1 MKNTKRN
8 LILLSSIPTL
18 FISACDKKTTT
29 SSTNCPS
36 CPESKTVEVVEQK
49 NVDVN
54 TGTTLNVTYE
64 NGDQVSDTLHLLC
77 DSDLT
82 DGTTKKLK
90 ATFNQVGAKI
100 SFSSSDE
107 SIASVTSDGL
117 ITALKPNT
125 YCKITVSVGNDFK
138 RVFDVYTYDTTS
150 FFGISNGAVT
160 KVVDKEIEN
169 LTLPSQATIVNNDA
183 LINLNRVKRFI
194 ISEGYT
200 EIKKKSTDWC
210 LLPPYV
216 EYIYISSTF
225 QNVENE
231 FWITPKLKQV
241 EIQDGNT
248 NYRVYDNKIL
258 YKTSGY
264 RANYI
269 LRGIEGF
276 DGNVTDEMIKN
287 IANESGVTITNC
299 SAFSFC
305 GLSTIKDL
313 VINPHLNYGKFFVFS
328 GSSVETLSLPK
339 SLLESKTSGNI
350 NDVTKNYALTPN
362 LREVKIYDDETGESI
377 NSTGL
382 CSIVDGNLYI
392 DNSSKGLAITL
403 GTTNGLISSNCK
415 RILAYTFSGR
425 KFVNKKL
432 AIPTGITEI
441 RPSCFLYTNL
451 DKVYIPATA
460 TDLINE
466 DDNYNST
473 NTSKGNGFFSN
484 AMYVDGKLVI
494 KTNSPFDEVTL
505 QAMDNKLNYFFGS
518 NENMVMYDGSS
529 TSRLTE
535 RKLTFVGKGYKRFKY
550 NFNVSE
556 EDFKTL

>member
-1 MKNTKRN
+1 MKNVKRN
-8 LILLSSIPTL
+8 LILLSSIPAL
-18 FISACDKKTTT
+18 FLGACDKDT
-29 SSTNCPS
+29 SS
-36 CPESKTVEVVEQK
+36 SKGSTSTKCAEPK
-49 NVDVN
+49 TVDVN
-54 TGTTLNVTYE
+54 NGTTLNVTYE

-77 DSDLT
+77 DPNLE

-90 ATFNQVGAKI
+90 ATFNQEGAKI
-100 SFSSSDE
+100 NFTSSDE
-107 SIASVTSDGL
+107 SVASVTNDGL
-117 ITALKPNT
+117 ITALKPNS
-125 YCKITVSVGNDFK
+125 YCKITVSVESGFK
-138 RVFDVYTYDTTS
+138 REFDLFTYDTTN

-160 KVVDKEIEN
+160 KVMDKEIEV
-169 LTLPSQATIVNNDA
+169 LRLPAGANIVNNDA
-183 LINLNRVKRFI
+183 LVNLNRVKRFI

-231 FWITPKLKQV
+231 FWATPKLKQV

-276 DGNVTDEMIKN
+276 DGNVTDEMIEN
-287 IANESGVTITNC
+287 IANESDVTITNC
-299 SAFSFC
+299 SPFSFC

-313 VINPHLNYGKFFVFS
+313 VINPHFNYGRFFVFS

-339 SLLESKTSGNI
+339 SLLQSKTSGDI
-350 NDVTKNYALTPN
+350 NDVTKNYTLTPN

-377 NSTGL
+377 NSAGL

-441 RPSCFLYTNL
+441 RASCFLYTNL

-460 TDLINE
+460 TNLIDE
-466 DDNYNST
+466 DANYNST
-473 NTSKGNGFFSN
+473 ETSKGNGFFSN

-494 KTNSPFDEVTL
+494 RTNSPFDEVTL
-505 QAMDNKLNYFFGS
+505 NAMSNKLNYFFGS

-535 RKLTFVGKGYKRFKY
+535 RKLTFVGKGYKRY
-550 NFNVSE
+550 EYHHNVSME
-556 EDFKTL
+556 EFEAL